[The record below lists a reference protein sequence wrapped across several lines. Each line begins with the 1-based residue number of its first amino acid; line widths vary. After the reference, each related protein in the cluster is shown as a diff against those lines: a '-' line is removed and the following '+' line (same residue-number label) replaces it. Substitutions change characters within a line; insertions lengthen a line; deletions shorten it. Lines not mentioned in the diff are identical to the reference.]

1 MMKEQYV
8 TQVTVQGKSDSKE
21 KAFADALSRVQ
32 NQVLRATQKILLR
45 IEPLDVRVLRAQESV
60 KTEKFLFF
68 FLARQRRNYSVE
80 LEISV
85 SVTVIDTGQVT
96 FTATP

>member
-1 MMKEQYV
+1 MKEQYV
-8 TQVTVQGKSDSKE
+8 TQVTVEGNGDTKA

-45 IEPLDVRVLRAQESV
+45 IEPQDVRVLRAQESV

-68 FLARQRRNYSVE
+68 FLARQRRNFSVT
-80 LEISV
+80 LEITV
-85 SVTVIDTGQVT
+85 SVTVFDTEQVT
-96 FTATP
+96 FTAAS